1 MRGLP
6 ERIERTSK
14 VPRRLAEAVKSVQ
27 KISLDKYFGE
37 CKIRLL
43 AKIER
48 LNENVL

>member
-14 VPRRLAEAVKSVQ
+14 VTRSSTEAVKSVQ
-27 KISLDKYFGE
+27 KISLDRYFGE
-37 CKIRLL
+37 CRIRLL